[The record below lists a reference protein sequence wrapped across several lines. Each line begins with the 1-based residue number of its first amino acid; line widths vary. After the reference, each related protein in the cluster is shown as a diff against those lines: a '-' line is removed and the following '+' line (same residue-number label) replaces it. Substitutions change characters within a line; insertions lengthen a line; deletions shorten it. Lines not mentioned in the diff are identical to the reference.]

1 MPRKKR
7 SDTISTRQFGI
18 FHFPTVLC
26 EICGKEVK
34 YDKYSYLRGLVDVG
48 YVYDTSKVI
57 DTLQVGDTIYN
68 LYGLKHLDC
77 SLNERRSS
85 TSSTKSG

>member
-18 FHFPTVLC
+18 FHFPEVNC
-26 EICGKEVK
+26 EICGEKVV
-34 YDKYSYLRGLVDVG
+34 YDKYSYLKGLVEIG
-48 YVYDTSKVI
+48 YVYETNKVI
-57 DTLQVGDTIYN
+57 DTLQVGDTEYK

-85 TSSTKSG
+85 TSSTKSV